1 MQIKSIT
8 SLVLACA
15 FALGTGIA
23 AAAQDDGATGPS
35 GKPLT
40 TQQLRMKNCNAE
52 ARAQSLKGDERKAFM
67 STCLKG
73 GAKDLAAREESKP
86 AATPSPAQA
95 KRKACSAEAKAQGL
109 KGDERKAFVDECVSE
124 DELALAH

>member
-1 MQIKSIT
+1 GVQRVPAPSSAAHAVLRRHCLHHGRMGRGSTIREESPMQIKSIT

-73 GAKDLAAREESKP
+73 GA
-86 AATPSPAQA
+86 
-95 KRKACSAEAKAQGL
+95 
-109 KGDERKAFVDECVSE
+109 
-124 DELALAH
+124 